1 MKTAVL
7 IQPLPKNL
15 CTTLGALLTAAKVQ
29 GLAQE
34 ICDETYGKMDQ
45 DWKVEID
52 HSQGVVVRFRNA
64 NDAMRFKL
72 AWNPSA

>member
-7 IQPLPKNL
+7 IQPLSREL

-29 GLAQE
+29 GLAQQ

-45 DWKVEID
+45 DWMVEID
-52 HSQGVVVRFRNA
+52 HSQGIVVKFKSA

-72 AWNPSA
+72 AWNPNA